1 MKHWSSVMWI
11 VVVSLFLFGGCA
23 SPRMSFD
30 PKPEDKLVD
39 KEKFALIDYVRG
51 FVLSSKRLRLTP
63 EERKVIES
71 TDPQIRIHYTA
82 PKTGK
87 MHMSWELPR
96 ERHLLAFCQGPL
108 LTSQNPTDWKITV
121 VTGKRSGGAAAPSQ
135 YGLED

>member
-1 MKHWSSVMWI
+1 MRCLCAV
-11 VVVSLFLFGGCA
+11 LFLALFSSGLFSGCA
-23 SPRMSFD
+23 PRRVSFE

-51 FVLSSKRLRLTP
+51 FVLSSKRLKLTA
-63 EERKVIES
+63 EERKVIQS
-71 TDPQIRIHYTA
+71 TDPVIRIHYTA

-87 MHMSWELPR
+87 MNMRWDLPR

-108 LTSQNPTDWKITV
+108 LTSKNPSDWKVTV
-121 VTGKRSGGAAAPSQ
+121 ITGKRNAGAAAPSL